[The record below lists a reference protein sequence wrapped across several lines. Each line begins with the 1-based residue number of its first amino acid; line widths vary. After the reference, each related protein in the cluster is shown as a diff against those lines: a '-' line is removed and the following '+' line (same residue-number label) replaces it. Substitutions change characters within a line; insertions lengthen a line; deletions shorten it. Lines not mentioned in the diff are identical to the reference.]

1 MKKMKKK
8 ILIIT
13 LLLVFLLAAG
23 AAVYVNLYN
32 QYERNKPAAT
42 GETIILD
49 ENGNALDGNY
59 NTKTKEQ
66 ILSDLQKAQVTV
78 TDKISSS
85 AIFENG
91 TKGSIGSWIV
101 ENLPENNVVMQCEI
115 YDGEKLLAKSVP
127 ILPNQH
133 IERIELLEHVE
144 IGSHDVTAYINY
156 FKLDTKV
163 YISKAGYK
171 INLTIKN

>member
-1 MKKMKKK
+1 MKKKK
-8 ILIIT
+8 ILIIA

-23 AAVYVNLYN
+23 AFVYISLTN
-32 QYERNKPAAT
+32 QGSPADPGASV
-42 GETIILD
+42 GLD
-49 ENGNALDGNY
+49 DNGNALDGGY
-59 NTKTKEQ
+59 KAKTKEQ

-85 AIFENG
+85 VVFKSGA
-91 TKGSIGSWIV
+91 KGSYGTWVV

-115 YDGEKLLAKSVP
+115 YDGDKLLAKSVP
-127 ILPNQH
+127 ILPDQH
-133 IERIELLEHVE
+133 IEQIELLEPVE
-144 IGSHDVTAYINY
+144 AGSHDVTAYINY
-156 FKLDTKV
+156 FTLDTKT